1 MEAMTN
7 AEAIVRVVDDDVSI
21 RESLESLIR
30 SVGLRVE
37 AFASA
42 EEFLRSKRRDVPG
55 CLVLDVQLPGLS
67 GFDLQSQM
75 AEIAM
80 ETPIIFITGHGDI
93 PMSVQAMKAGA
104 VEFLIKPFDDQDL
117 IEAIQQGIER
127 DRAARRRIAKL
138 TEANEALHGC
148 LDALASVREL
158 DDFLGQVMA
167 TITRQLGAVS
177 STLRVRNFEQDTLP
191 LEYIFQDG
199 RVMSPAEAKY
209 PEGWRNVSIDEQ
221 RDFLFLDQPTAITS
235 TLDPHS
241 PIPEVHRAYLI
252 GLGVKTILI
261 IPLTSG
267 GQVNGRLTFRFTGER
282 DFHPEELEIA
292 RALATQASLA
302 IQLTRLARTAR
313 QSAILKERNQLAGEI
328 HDSLAQIFTG
338 IAMQLGAAREV
349 FKAGSDNVLGY
360 LERASDLAQFGLSEA
375 RRSAFSL
382 QSTIIEETGL
392 IEALQKLVERSN
404 ITGRLRCN
412 FHSSGV
418 PEETLLPS
426 VQHDLL
432 RVAQEAMSNAVR
444 HAKPTVINVNLRCE
458 PPNLTLEVTDNGNGI
473 ADSQA
478 ASREGFGFSNM
489 RARVKKLKGTLDIR
503 TAPGRGTCIMVR
515 MQVNK

>member
-1 MEAMTN
+1 
-7 AEAIVRVVDDDVSI
+7 
-21 RESLESLIR
+21 
-30 SVGLRVE
+30 
-37 AFASA
+37 
-42 EEFLRSKRRDVPG
+42 
-55 CLVLDVQLPGLS
+55 
-67 GFDLQSQM
+67 
-75 AEIAM
+75 
-80 ETPIIFITGHGDI
+80 
-93 PMSVQAMKAGA
+93 
-104 VEFLIKPFDDQDL
+104 
-117 IEAIQQGIER
+117 
-127 DRAARRRIAKL
+127 
-138 TEANEALHGC
+138 
-148 LDALASVREL
+148 
-158 DDFLGQVMA
+158 
-167 TITRQLGAVS
+167 
-177 STLRVRNFEQDTLP
+177 
-191 LEYIFQDG
+191 
-199 RVMSPAEAKY
+199 MSPAEAKY

-241 PIPEVHRAYLI
+241 PIPQVHRAYLI

-349 FKAGSDNVLGY
+349 FKAGSDNVLVY

-418 PEETLLPS
+418 PEESLPPS

-444 HAKPTVINVNLRCE
+444 HAKPTVISVSLRCD
-458 PPNLTLEVTDNGNGI
+458 PPDLVLEITDNGSGI
-473 ADSQA
+473 ADPQTA
-478 ASREGFGFSNM
+478 RIEGFGLSNM
-489 RARVKKLKGTLDIR
+489 QARAEKLGAQFDVR
-503 TAPGRGTCIMVR
+503 TAPGRGTRIVVR
-515 MQVNK
+515 LSAFFFRRMRRPLDTEMPKIVEAYLDGTIALIERCVEIHTQARHVRSFDGVCGAARKRCQPLLSSCQIAGEILAFALLRFELEG